1 MEQAHQIV
9 PGRHPLHG
17 LHSQLVLIR
26 RNIAGG
32 INRRQFML
40 AGCNFF
46 VLRFGGDA
54 QLPQLIVQL
63 LHKRLNAGINR
74 TEIMIVQ
81 LLTLRRFRAEQSAP
95 GKAQIFSFFIQILVY
110 QEIFLFTADA
120 GQYAGHICMA
130 KQF

>member
-1 MEQAHQIV
+1 
-9 PGRHPLHG
+9 
-17 LHSQLVLIR
+17 
-26 RNIAGG
+26 
-32 INRRQFML
+32 ML

-46 VLRFGGDA
+46 MLRFGGDA
-54 QLPQLIVQL
+54 QLPQLIVQF
-63 LHKRLNAGINR
+63 LHKCLNAGINR

-110 QEIFLFTADA
+110 QEILLFTADA